1 MSRHVVLGTEA
12 GRRVL
17 AGDLSV
23 LNAPRSRSEIVEID
37 ASPSTQP
44 VTDRPGAKTEAA
56 LAGQL
61 EVLGIP
67 FEREFE
73 FGAALGRFWRADF
86 RLGRHVRDLAGGIRP
101 VIVEID
107 GGAHRT
113 KKRFAADMAK
123 RTTAQLCGYLVV
135 CVSPDQVRS
144 GEAITIIRSLPFVE
158 AACSA

>member
-1 MSRHVVLGTEA
+1 MSRHVILGTEA

-17 AGDLSV
+17 AGDLAP
-23 LNAPRSRSEIVEID
+23 LKGAAPRAEIVEID
-37 ASPSTQP
+37 AGPTKR
-44 VTDRPGAKTEAA
+44 VNTDRPGAKAESS

-61 EVLGIP
+61 ETYGLP
-67 FEREFE
+67 FEREVE

-86 RLGRHVRDLAGGIRP
+86 VLGRRVRDLAGGIRP

-107 GGAHRT
+107 GGVHRT

-135 CVSPDQVRS
+135 CVSPEQVRT
-144 GEAITIIRSLPFVE
+144 GEAMTIIRSLPFVLE
-158 AACSA
+158 AA